1 MDWEELIIKDLL
13 INKQIRAQ
21 SVRLIGE
28 SGEQLGIVSLRE
40 ALEVAEEKG
49 LDLVNI
55 SPNAQPP
62 VCKVMNYGKYKYEQE
77 KREKEA
83 KSKQKVVELKT
94 IRFGLNIGEH
104 DVQYRAKQAREFLA
118 KDNKVRA
125 NMRLYGRENAYTDKG
140 METLKQFAS
149 LISDCSVIEKE
160 PYKEGKDINMIL
172 APKK

>member
-21 SVRLIGE
+21 NVRLIGE

-118 KDNKVRA
+118 KGNKVRA

-140 METLKQFAS
+140 METLKQFAG
-149 LISDCSVIEKE
+149 LVSDCSVIEKE